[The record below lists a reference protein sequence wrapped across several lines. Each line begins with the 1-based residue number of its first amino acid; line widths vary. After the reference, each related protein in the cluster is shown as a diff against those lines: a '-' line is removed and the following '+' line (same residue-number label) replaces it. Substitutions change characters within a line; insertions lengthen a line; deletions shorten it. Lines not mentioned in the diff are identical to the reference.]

1 MSDNKNTVGNPDRQR
16 ISLSQDY
23 EVQNWSKKF
32 GVTPEELRNAVKS
45 VGNNAKDVENFLT
58 RNRRK

>member
-16 ISLSQDY
+16 ISLTQDY
-23 EVQNWSKKF
+23 EVQDWSKKF